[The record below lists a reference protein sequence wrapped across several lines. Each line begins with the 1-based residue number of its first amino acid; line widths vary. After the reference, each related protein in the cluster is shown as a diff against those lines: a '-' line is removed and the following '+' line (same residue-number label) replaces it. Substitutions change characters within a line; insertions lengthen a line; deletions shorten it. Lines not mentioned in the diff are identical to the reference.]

1 MSYEDIINLPHP
13 VSANHPHMPLYDRA
27 AQFSP
32 FAALTGY
39 ESAIREAARL
49 TQEQPELEEEQKTKL
64 NRQLQL
70 LAYTLSLDPSA
81 EPGIKIVYFQRDSQK
96 IGGAS
101 VIYSGKIKKIDG
113 SSRQILF
120 TDGTTLSLENI
131 LSMEGEVF
139 RILEETG
146 L

>member
-49 TQEQPELEEEQKTKL
+49 TQNRPELEEEQKDRL
-64 NRQLQL
+64 ERQLQL
-70 LAYTLSLDPSA
+70 LFHTLSADSSA
-81 EPGIKIVYFQRDSQK
+81 KPEISITFFQPDSLK
-96 IGGAS
+96 NGGACLS
-101 VIYSGKIKKIDG
+101 YSGNVKKIDG
-113 SSRQILF
+113 SSRQIIF
-120 TDGTTLSLENI
+120 TDETVFSFETI